1 MMVMRDIAC
10 MALTTVKVA
19 PRAPKF
25 WEAILMVVL
34 TGVWEV
40 GLEGAEGS

>member
-1 MMVMRDIAC
+1 MKFEVIPIMVIRDIAC

-25 WEAILMVVL
+25 WEAILLVVL
-34 TGVWEV
+34 TSV
-40 GLEGAEGS
+40 